1 MQPRLASHS
10 RETSLL
16 AISASH
22 YLSAAL
28 MSQNTPRTLA
38 YKRSRFSAQLPLDT
52 LYSPSHAWAARQA
65 DGSWRVG
72 ITKFATRM
80 LGDMVEAGWEVEPG
94 TAVACGQVVGWVE
107 GFKAIS
113 DVYGIVDGEF
123 LGANPLLK
131 TKITTVNKDPHG
143 HGWLYAATGT
153 PEARCLDVQGYVKLL
168 DKTIDKI
175 LEKEMAEGEE

>member
-1 MQPRLASHS
+1 
-10 RETSLL
+10 
-16 AISASH
+16 
-22 YLSAAL
+22 
-28 MSQNTPRTLA
+28 MSQNTPRILA
-38 YKRSRFSAQLPLDT
+38 YKRSRFSAQLPIDT

-65 DGSWRVG
+65 DGAWRVG

-80 LGDMVEAGWEVEPG
+80 LGDMVECGWEVQPG
-94 TAVACGQVVGWVE
+94 AAVACGQVVGWLE

-131 TKITTVNKDPHG
+131 TKITAVNKDPHG

-153 PEARCLDVQGYVKLL
+153 PESRCLDVHAYVKLL

-175 LEKEMAEGEE
+175 LEREHHEESQ

>member
-1 MQPRLASHS
+1 
-10 RETSLL
+10 
-16 AISASH
+16 
-22 YLSAAL
+22 
-28 MSQNTPRTLA
+28 MSQNTPRILA
-38 YKRSRFSAQLPLDT
+38 YKRSRFSAQLPIDT

-65 DGSWRVG
+65 DGAWRVG

-80 LGDMVEAGWEVEPG
+80 LGDMVECGWEVQPG
-94 TAVACGQVVGWVE
+94 AAVACGQVVGWLE

-153 PEARCLDVQGYVKLL
+153 PESRCLDVHAYVKLL

-175 LEKEMAEGEE
+175 LEREHHEESQ

>member
-1 MQPRLASHS
+1 
-10 RETSLL
+10 
-16 AISASH
+16 
-22 YLSAAL
+22 
-28 MSQNTPRTLA
+28 MSQAPLKFLA
-38 YKRSRFSAQLPLDT
+38 YKRSRFSAQLPIDT

-65 DGSWRVG
+65 DGAWRVG

-80 LGDMVEAGWEVEPG
+80 LGDMVECGWEVQPG
-94 TAVACGQVVGWVE
+94 AAVACGQVVGWLE

-131 TKITTVNKDPHG
+131 TKITAVNKDPHG

-153 PEARCLDVQGYVKLL
+153 PESRCLDVHAYVKLL

-175 LEKEMAEGEE
+175 LEREHHEENQ

>member
-1 MQPRLASHS
+1 
-10 RETSLL
+10 
-16 AISASH
+16 
-22 YLSAAL
+22 
-28 MSQNTPRTLA
+28 MSQAPLKFLT
-38 YKRSRFSAQLPLDT
+38 YKRSRFSAQLPIDT

-65 DGSWRVG
+65 DGAWRVG

-80 LGDMVEAGWEVEPG
+80 LGDMVECGWEVQPG
-94 TAVACGQVVGWVE
+94 AAVACGQVVGWLE

-143 HGWLYAATGT
+143 HGWLYAATGK
-153 PEARCLDVQGYVKLL
+153 PESRCLDVHAYVKLL

-175 LEKEMAEGEE
+175 LEREHHEESQ

>member
-1 MQPRLASHS
+1 
-10 RETSLL
+10 
-16 AISASH
+16 
-22 YLSAAL
+22 
-28 MSQNTPRTLA
+28 MSQAPLKFLP

-52 LYSPSHAWAARQA
+52 LYSPSHAWAAQQA

-80 LGDMVEAGWEVEPG
+80 LGDMVECGWEVQPG
-94 TAVACGQVVGWVE
+94 AAVACGQVVGWLE

-143 HGWLYAATGT
+143 HGWLYVATGT
-153 PEARCLDVQGYVKLL
+153 PESRCLDVHAYVKLL

-175 LEKEMAEGEE
+175 LEREHHEENQ

>member
-1 MQPRLASHS
+1 
-10 RETSLL
+10 
-16 AISASH
+16 
-22 YLSAAL
+22 
-28 MSQNTPRTLA
+28 MSQAQPTFLA

-52 LYSPSHAWAARQA
+52 LFSPSHAWAARQA

-80 LGDMVEAGWEVEPG
+80 LGDMVECGWEVEPG
-94 TAVACGQVVGWVE
+94 AKVACGQVVGWLE

-113 DVYGIVDGEF
+113 DVYCIVDGEF

-153 PEARCLDVQGYVKLL
+153 PESRCLDVQAYVKLL

-175 LEKEMAEGEE
+175 LEREHAEEGK

>member
-1 MQPRLASHS
+1 V
-10 RETSLL
+10 
-16 AISASH
+16 
-22 YLSAAL
+22 
-28 MSQNTPRTLA
+28 
-38 YKRSRFSAQLPLDT
+38 YKRQ

-65 DGSWRVG
+65 DGAWRVG

-80 LGDMVEAGWEVEPG
+80 LGDMVECGWEVQPG
-94 TAVACGQVVGWVE
+94 AAVACGQVVGWLE

-131 TKITTVNKDPHG
+131 TKSTTVNKDPHG

-153 PEARCLDVQGYVKLL
+153 PESRCLDVHAYVKLL

-175 LEKEMAEGEE
+175 LEREHHEESQ